1 MAGAQLAQ
9 DSGSIWIR
17 GSREESIHNGGT
29 IRFSV
34 QELDEV
40 EIKDVGVLPAAKLN
54 PKERSEQRN
63 EDATSMLVR
72 SHD

>member
-1 MAGAQLAQ
+1 
-9 DSGSIWIR
+9 
-17 GSREESIHNGGT
+17 
-29 IRFSV
+29 V

-40 EIKDVGVLPAAKLN
+40 KIKDVGVLLAAKLN

-63 EDATSMLVR
+63 EDTTSMLVR

>member
-1 MAGAQLAQ
+1 MKKKVFTMAVPS
-9 DSGSIWIR
+9 DSARKS
-17 GSREESIHNGGT
+17 
-29 IRFSV
+29 
-34 QELDEV
+34 EV

-54 PKERSEQRN
+54 PEERSEQRN